1 MDEKPRAIANLDD
14 DDTADTAAQSGP
26 LGKLVDREVGSGTVE
41 SERST
46 RASSTPSQPSTG
58 SMEYGAGTT
67 EHDDDREG

>member
-26 LGKLVDREVGSGTVE
+26 LGKLVDQEVGSGTVE
-41 SERST
+41 SEHST
-46 RASSTPSQPSTG
+46 RVSTTPSQPSTA